1 MKKQYKSPEFTV
13 VTFEVERGFTG
24 TGTGFSP
31 VQSFDMQM
39 MDQSISDKN
48 QASQFSYSQWNW

>member
-13 VTFEVERGFTG
+13 VTFEVEQGFTG
-24 TGTGFSP
+24 TGFSE
-31 VQSFDMQM
+31 VHAFDMQM